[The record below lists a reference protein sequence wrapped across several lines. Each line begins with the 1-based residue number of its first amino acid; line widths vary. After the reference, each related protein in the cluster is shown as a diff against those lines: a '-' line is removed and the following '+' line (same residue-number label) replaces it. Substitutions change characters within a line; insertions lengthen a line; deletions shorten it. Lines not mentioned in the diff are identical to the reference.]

1 MDRFPN
7 RSLGTR
13 RLLLQFAV
21 AKPQGDMFRGTIG
34 RGIVQEMMLDWRFI
48 GAGYLV
54 LINGIVFVLFGV
66 DKRRARRQQWR
77 IPEATLLGFA
87 ALGGSI
93 GALLG
98 MRLFHHKTRHPKF
111 FVGVPVIL
119 GLQIA
124 LAVVLWLRFG

>member
-1 MDRFPN
+1 M
-7 RSLGTR
+7 
-13 RLLLQFAV
+13 
-21 AKPQGDMFRGTIG
+21 
-34 RGIVQEMMLDWRFI
+34 QEMMLDWRFI

-54 LINGIVFVLFGV
+54 LINGIAFVLFGV

-124 LAVVLWLRFG
+124 LAIVLWLRFG